1 MKTYL
6 LKKTNKIISV
16 TLVLIGI
23 IYLYLG
29 RNLRFG
35 SWASPKTVFMP
46 RVAGVAMVF
55 LSVIN
60 AIVELRK
67 EDEIPEELR
76 AVNWLKALLY
86 IFTWFAYVF
95 MLQLGFGY
103 IIATPICLLAMIKF
117 TGIKGWF
124 IPILTTVLVTA
135 FFYGVFNVV
144 MGVYLPRITLFQ

>member
-23 IYLYLG
+23 LYLYLG

-35 SWASPKTVFMP
+35 SWASPKTGFMP

-76 AVNWLKALLY
+76 ALAEEKKIL
-86 IFTWFAYVF
+86 
-95 MLQLGFGY
+95 
-103 IIATPICLLAMIKF
+103 IAEADMDI
-117 TGIKGWF
+117 
-124 IPILTTVLVTA
+124 IPIPVPLSAVIKDIL
-135 FFYGVFNVV
+135 
-144 MGVYLPRITLFQ
+144 RR

>member
-6 LKKTNKIISV
+6 LKKTNKIVSV

-23 IYLYLG
+23 LYLYLG

-35 SWASPKTVFMP
+35 SWASPKTGFMP

-76 AVNWLKALLY
+76 AVNWLKAFLY
-86 IFTWFAYVF
+86 IFTCFAYVF

>member
-23 IYLYLG
+23 LYLYLG

-35 SWASPKTVFMP
+35 SWASPKTGFMP

-76 AVNWLKALLY
+76 AVNWLKASL
-86 IFTWFAYVF
+86 IVTSW
-95 MLQLGFGY
+95 
-103 IIATPICLLAMIKF
+103 PMI
-117 TGIKGWF
+117 
-124 IPILTTVLVTA
+124 
-135 FFYGVFNVV
+135 
-144 MGVYLPRITLFQ
+144 

>member
-1 MKTYL
+1 
-6 LKKTNKIISV
+6 
-16 TLVLIGI
+16 
-23 IYLYLG
+23 
-29 RNLRFG
+29 
-35 SWASPKTVFMP
+35 
-46 RVAGVAMVF
+46 
-55 LSVIN
+55 
-60 AIVELRK
+60 
-67 EDEIPEELR
+67 
-76 AVNWLKALLY
+76 
-86 IFTWFAYVF
+86 